1 MAADILYLY
10 NSGPRLEQAQF
21 VFVPGSGQ
29 PDSAA
34 MDAGDAVPQN
44 PVHPILRILGVWDA
58 AEYIP
63 AVKDTE
69 LAEL

>member
-1 MAADILYLY
+1 MAADILYLH
-10 NSGPRLEQAQF
+10 NSGPRLKRARF

-29 PDSAA
+29 PDGAA
-34 MDAGDAVPQN
+34 IDAGDAVSQD
-44 PVHPILRILGVWDA
+44 PVHPILRILGMWDA

-63 AVKDTE
+63 AVGDAE